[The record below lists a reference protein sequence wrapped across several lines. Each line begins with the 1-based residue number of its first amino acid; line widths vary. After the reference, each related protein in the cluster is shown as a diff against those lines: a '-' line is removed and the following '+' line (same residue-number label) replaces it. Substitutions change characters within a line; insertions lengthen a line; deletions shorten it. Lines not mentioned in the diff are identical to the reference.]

1 MAIIQLMQSEFTY
14 NVTTDDGNEYTVMVM
29 EDLYSGHFSID
40 AFDENSDLVED
51 ERKILEISLLIE
63 EQRD

>member
-1 MAIIQLMQSEFTY
+1 MQSEFTY

-51 ERKILEISLLIE
+51 EEKILEISLLIE
-63 EQRD
+63 EQRG

>member
-1 MAIIQLMQSEFTY
+1 
-14 NVTTDDGNEYTVMVM
+14 M